1 VVEDHSGSAQFTN
14 ALTDQEY
21 LVARAREAGAQGDE
35 WSAKTWML
43 TAKNLFPDNFGIQFE
58 AYTTEKESGNAKDSA
73 TFFQDLFNKFPTE
86 QRIVTEIAAVM
97 DVLNKANDDN
107 GDDRE
112 AESKFYA
119 DMFEHIGEAVQKKMI
134 LQAAENAKDPLEH
147 CRLMLI
153 LLRRFPD
160 RIPQHGERLIESINT
175 AERHELEQVSL
186 TPLNMFRRMLVV
198 DVLPTVLKAD
208 GIKLNPKLVLRN
220 LLKTQEFVVAY
231 VNRRS
236 NTNNTSGIEVRGD
249 PWQLLY
255 SVLLGVGRAL
265 GWPESPP
272 PSPVPGVEEFLASM
286 GALCRA
292 GPPPDSPQGQQ
303 LFHSTSSCCLHAVF
317 QYAGLLREK
326 EVLLV
331 EAFVT
336 HDTSDTAPKR
346 RKLADDASSALPLVT
361 HGTSATMDDPL
372 IHAFQ
377 VACTAWQLVTSS
389 STLESRFQ
397 SLVVQLSASAG
408 PLNLV
413 TQFSADYY
421 LLSGKLREA
430 LADVRQLVSR
440 ASEPEPWH
448 SLKLATVYHCLG
460 DRRMAAQSLAEC
472 ICLASQLGGGEGT
485 VGGLTWPTAKSRHLR
500 FLPLTRGG
508 LIAYCCRLVTA
519 ILQEKALQHNAGGDL
534 AMGHILVVLQY
545 NWPDQRELFNM
556 MMHRVKKKE
565 SFSYPLFA
573 QYVVNIDILEEIMY
587 LSTEQGGGVALDLF
601 PGGGAGLGGARPG
614 TRGANRGEKEDF
626 RQTMRR
632 QAARSQEPVDRII
645 VDFFASHSDLILQC
659 LT

>member
-1 VVEDHSGSAQFTN
+1 
-14 ALTDQEY
+14 
-21 LVARAREAGAQGDE
+21 
-35 WSAKTWML
+35 ML

-97 DVLNKANDDN
+97 EVLNRDNDDE
-107 GDDRE
+107 GEDRDP
-112 AESKFYA
+112 ASKFYA
-119 DMFEHIGEAVQKKMI
+119 DMFEHIGEGVQKKMI

-160 RIPQHGERLIESINT
+160 RIPQHGERLVESINS
-175 AERHELEQVSL
+175 AERHELANSPS
-186 TPLNMFRRMLVV
+186 PLNMFRRMLVV

-208 GIKLNPKLVLRN
+208 GIKLNTKLVQRN
-220 LLKTQEFVVAY
+220 LYKTQEFVVAY
-231 VNRRS
+231 VNRRGS
-236 NTNNTSGIEVRGD
+236 NTSGIEVRGD

-255 SVLLGVGRAL
+255 TVLLGVGRAL

-292 GPPPDSPQGQQ
+292 GPPPESPQGQQ

-317 QYAGLLREK
+317 QYAGLLRDK

-336 HDTSDTAPKR
+336 HDTSDTALKR
-346 RKLADDASSALPLVT
+346 RKLAEDASSALPLVT
-361 HGTSATMDDPL
+361 HGTSATMDDSL

-389 STLESRFQ
+389 SALESRFQ
-397 SLVVQLSASAG
+397 NLVVQLSASAG

-448 SLKLATVYHCLG
+448 GLKLATVYHCLG

-472 ICLASQLGGGEGT
+472 ICLASQLAGGEGT

-508 LIAYCCRLVTA
+508 LISYCCRLVTA

-573 QYVVNIDILEEIMY
+573 QYVVNIEILEEIMY
-587 LSTEQGGGVALDLF
+587 LSTVEGGGVALDLF

-632 QAARSQEPVDRII
+632 QAARSQEPIDRII
-645 VDFFASHSDLILQC
+645 VDFFAGHSDLILQC

>member
-1 VVEDHSGSAQFTN
+1 M
-14 ALTDQEY
+14 
-21 LVARAREAGAQGDE
+21 VARAREAGAQGDE

-97 DVLNKANDDN
+97 EVLNRDNDDE
-107 GDDRE
+107 GEDRDP
-112 AESKFYA
+112 ASKFYA
-119 DMFEHIGEAVQKKMI
+119 DMFEHIGEGVQKKMI

-160 RIPQHGERLIESINT
+160 RIPQHGERLVESINS
-175 AERHELEQVSL
+175 AERHELANSPS
-186 TPLNMFRRMLVV
+186 PLNMFRRMLVV

-208 GIKLNPKLVLRN
+208 GIKLNTKLVQRN
-220 LLKTQEFVVAY
+220 LYKTQEFVVAY
-231 VNRRS
+231 VNRRGS
-236 NTNNTSGIEVRGD
+236 NTSGIEVRGD

-255 SVLLGVGRAL
+255 TVLLGVGRAL

-292 GPPPDSPQGQQ
+292 GPPPESPQGQQ

-317 QYAGLLREK
+317 QYAGLLRDK

-336 HDTSDTAPKR
+336 HDTSDTALKR
-346 RKLADDASSALPLVT
+346 RKLAEDASSALPLVT
-361 HGTSATMDDPL
+361 HGTSATMDDSL

-389 STLESRFQ
+389 SALESRFQ
-397 SLVVQLSASAG
+397 NLVVQLSASAG

-430 LADVRQLVSR
+430 LADLRQLVSR

-448 SLKLATVYHCLG
+448 GLKLATVYHCLG

-472 ICLASQLGGGEGT
+472 ICLASQLAGGEGT

-508 LIAYCCRLVTA
+508 LISYCCRLVTA

-573 QYVVNIDILEEIMY
+573 QYVVNIEILEEIMY
-587 LSTEQGGGVALDLF
+587 LSTVEGGGVALDLF

-632 QAARSQEPVDRII
+632 QAARSQEPIDRII
-645 VDFFASHSDLILQC
+645 VDFFAGHSDLILQC

>member
-1 VVEDHSGSAQFTN
+1 M
-14 ALTDQEY
+14 
-21 LVARAREAGAQGDE
+21 VARAREAGAQGDE

-97 DVLNKANDDN
+97 EVLNRDNDDE
-107 GDDRE
+107 GEDRDP
-112 AESKFYA
+112 ASKFYA
-119 DMFEHIGEAVQKKMI
+119 DMFEHIGEGVQKKMI

-160 RIPQHGERLIESINT
+160 RIPQHGERLVESINS
-175 AERHELEQVSL
+175 AERHELANSPS
-186 TPLNMFRRMLVV
+186 PLNMFRRMLVV

-208 GIKLNPKLVLRN
+208 GIKLNTKLVQRN
-220 LLKTQEFVVAY
+220 LYKTQEFVVAY
-231 VNRRS
+231 VNRRGS
-236 NTNNTSGIEVRGD
+236 NTSGIEVRGD

-255 SVLLGVGRAL
+255 TVLLGVGRAL

-292 GPPPDSPQGQQ
+292 GPPPESPQGQQ

-317 QYAGLLREK
+317 QYAGLLRDK

-336 HDTSDTAPKR
+336 HDTSDTALKR
-346 RKLADDASSALPLVT
+346 RKLAEDASSALPLVT
-361 HGTSATMDDPL
+361 HGTSATMDDSL

-389 STLESRFQ
+389 SALESRFQ
-397 SLVVQLSASAG
+397 NLVVQLSASAG

-448 SLKLATVYHCLG
+448 GLKLATVYHCLG

-472 ICLASQLGGGEGT
+472 ICLASQLAGGEGT

-508 LIAYCCRLVTA
+508 LISYCCRLVTA

-573 QYVVNIDILEEIMY
+573 QYVVNIEILEEIMY
-587 LSTEQGGGVALDLF
+587 LSTVEGGGVALDLF
-601 PGGGAGLGGARPG
+601 PGGGPGLGGARPG

-632 QAARSQEPVDRII
+632 QAARSQEPIDRII
-645 VDFFASHSDLILQC
+645 VDFFAGHSDLILQC

>member
-1 VVEDHSGSAQFTN
+1 M
-14 ALTDQEY
+14 
-21 LVARAREAGAQGDE
+21 VARAREAGAQGDE

-73 TFFQDLFNKFPTE
+73 AFFQDLFNKFPTE

-97 DVLNKANDDN
+97 EVLNRNNEDE
-107 GDDRE
+107 GEDRE
-112 AESKFYA
+112 PESKFYA
-119 DMFEHIGEAVQKKMI
+119 DMFEHIGEGVQKKMI

-160 RIPQHGERLIESINT
+160 RIPQHGERLVESINS
-175 AERHELEQVSL
+175 AERHELANSPS
-186 TPLNMFRRMLVV
+186 PLNMFRRMLVV

-208 GIKLNPKLVLRN
+208 GIKLNTKLVQRN
-220 LLKTQEFVVAY
+220 LYKTQEFVVAY
-231 VNRRS
+231 VNRRGS
-236 NTNNTSGIEVRGD
+236 NTSGIEVRGD

-255 SVLLGVGRAL
+255 TVLLGVGRAL

-292 GPPPDSPQGQQ
+292 GPPPESPQGQQ

-317 QYAGLLREK
+317 QYAGLLRDK

-336 HDTSDTAPKR
+336 HDTSDTALKR
-346 RKLADDASSALPLVT
+346 RKLAEDASSALPLVT
-361 HGTSATMDDPL
+361 HGTSATMDDSL

-389 STLESRFQ
+389 SALESRFQ
-397 SLVVQLSASAG
+397 NLVVQLSASAG

-448 SLKLATVYHCLG
+448 GLKLATVYHCLG

-472 ICLASQLGGGEGT
+472 ICLASQLAGGEGT

-508 LIAYCCRLVTA
+508 LISYCCRLVTA

-573 QYVVNIDILEEIMY
+573 QYVVNIEILEEIMY
-587 LSTEQGGGVALDLF
+587 LSTVEGGGVALDLF

-632 QAARSQEPVDRII
+632 QAARSQEPIDRII
-645 VDFFASHSDLILQC
+645 VDFFAGHSDLILQC

>member
-1 VVEDHSGSAQFTN
+1 M
-14 ALTDQEY
+14 
-21 LVARAREAGAQGDE
+21 VARAREAGAQGDE

-97 DVLNKANDDN
+97 EVLNRDNDDE
-107 GDDRE
+107 GEDRDP
-112 AESKFYA
+112 ASKFYA
-119 DMFEHIGEAVQKKMI
+119 DMFEHIGEGVQKKMI

-160 RIPQHGERLIESINT
+160 RIPQHGERLVESINS
-175 AERHELEQVSL
+175 AERHELANSPS
-186 TPLNMFRRMLVV
+186 PLNMFRRMLVV

-208 GIKLNPKLVLRN
+208 GIKLNTKLVQRN
-220 LLKTQEFVVAY
+220 LYKTQEFVVAY
-231 VNRRS
+231 VNRRGS
-236 NTNNTSGIEVRGD
+236 NTSGIEVRGD

-255 SVLLGVGRAL
+255 TVLLGVGRAL

-292 GPPPDSPQGQQ
+292 GPPPESPQGQQ

-317 QYAGLLREK
+317 QYAGLLRDK

-336 HDTSDTAPKR
+336 HDTSDTALKR
-346 RKLADDASSALPLVT
+346 RKLAEDASSALPLVT
-361 HGTSATMDDPL
+361 HGTSATMDDSL

-389 STLESRFQ
+389 SALESRFQ
-397 SLVVQLSASAG
+397 NLVVQLSASAG

-448 SLKLATVYHCLG
+448 GLKLATVYHCLG

-472 ICLASQLGGGEGT
+472 ICLASQLAGGEGT

-508 LIAYCCRLVTA
+508 LISYCCRLVTA

-573 QYVVNIDILEEIMY
+573 QYVVNIEILEEIMY
-587 LSTEQGGGVALDLF
+587 LSTVEGGGVALDLF

-632 QAARSQEPVDRII
+632 QAARSQEPIDRII
-645 VDFFASHSDLILQC
+645 VDFFAGHSDLILQC